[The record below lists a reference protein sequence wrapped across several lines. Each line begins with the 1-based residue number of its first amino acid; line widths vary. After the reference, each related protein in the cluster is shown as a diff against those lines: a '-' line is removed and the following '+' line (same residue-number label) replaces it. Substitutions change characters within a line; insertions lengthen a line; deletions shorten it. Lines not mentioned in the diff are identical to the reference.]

1 MSHPATQHPSQVAS
15 HLEPE
20 VWAKVNRLLVRK
32 AISEYAHEW
41 LLEPER
47 LGPSDRP
54 GFDRYRLTLAEGAE
68 YRFDAQIMA
77 MRHWRIPPESITKTV
92 AGAPA
97 PLDAL
102 QFVIEVRDRLALP
115 ADRLPIYLDE
125 ITSTLHG
132 SAYKHGRAAPQR
144 RRAGAGRLPDHRDLD
159 DRGPPQLRRQQRPPG
174 LRRRGLPRLRP
185 RGRRADP
192 RDVAGGAQGQRALR
206 LPVRHGL

>member
-1 MSHPATQHPSQVAS
+1 M
-15 HLEPE
+15 
-20 VWAKVNRLLVRK
+20 
-32 AISEYAHEW
+32 
-41 LLEPER
+41 
-47 LGPSDRP
+47 
-54 GFDRYRLTLAEGAE
+54 
-68 YRFDAQIMA
+68 
-77 MRHWRIPPESITKTV
+77 

-132 SAYKHGRAAPQR
+132 SAYKHGRAAPNAAELALADYQTIETSMIE
-144 RRAGAGRLPDHRDLD
+144 ATPASSPTTAAWAST
-159 DRGPPQLRRQQRPPG
+159 
-174 LRRRGLPRLRP
+174 PRTTTPTP